1 MTVKMAKRDQIPA
14 VHDTFVHILL
24 TKPSNFFF
32 ISSSVFPSSSTRFNL
47 FCVASSFFLKWSLQN
62 SL

>member
-24 TKPSNFFF
+24 TKPCIFF
-32 ISSSVFPSSSTRFNL
+32 ISSSFFPSSSTRFNL
-47 FCVASSFFLKWSLQN
+47 SCVAPSFFLKLSLQN